1 MERETGEGN
10 TFAQPMLL
18 TIYLI
23 PVRNLMTQRQVVI
36 ALLALQLIGTILLV
50 IGQAIRDINDII
62 FPLGIV
68 TTFIIAG
75 LLWAYLRG
83 WEQAGIVDVIIV
95 TIAVGIGTPDSLVR
109 PYQGLIV
116 LTPMALAQILGGP
129 RWILISMFGLLA
141 ILTVRAGPEA
151 GYITAYTSDLRTI
164 TILVF
169 IVLSMALSRII
180 ADTAVRNATT
190 NARRAEEARARA
202 DAQAKTLEEQTRT
215 LQEQNRRQQQLL
227 DLVAQLETP
236 AIMLAEGMLLA
247 PIVGP
252 IDDRRAE
259 SFVGRLLEVASA
271 QRARLVV
278 IDIAGASNVD
288 ERAAALLGRAVQA
301 LRLIGCQ
308 VAISGISAE
317 LAHTLVTSGVSFDN
331 VPTVRTPREAIAL
344 YQDLIGAPE

>member
-1 MERETGEGN
+1 
-10 TFAQPMLL
+10 
-18 TIYLI
+18 
-23 PVRNLMTQRQVVI
+23 MTRRQVVL

-50 IGQAIRDINDII
+50 IGQAIRDINSII
-62 FPLGIV
+62 FPLGIA

-75 LLWAYLRG
+75 LLWAYWRG
-83 WEQAGIVDVIIV
+83 WEQAGIVDIIVV
-95 TIAVGIGTPDSLVR
+95 TIAVGIGTPEWLVR

-116 LTPMALAQILGGP
+116 LAPMALAQILGGP
-129 RWILISMFGLLA
+129 RWILISMAGLLT

-151 GYITAYTSDLRTI
+151 GYITAYTGDLRTI
-164 TILVF
+164 TIFAF
-169 IVLSMALSRII
+169 IVASMALSRII
-180 ADTAVRNATT
+180 ADTAIRSATE

-202 DAQAKTLEEQTRT
+202 DAQAKTLEEQTHA

-236 AIMLAEGMLLA
+236 AITLAEGVLLA
-247 PIVGP
+247 PVVGP

-259 SFVGRLLEVASA
+259 SFVRRLLEVASA
-271 QRARLVV
+271 QRARMVV

-288 ERAAALLGRAVQA
+288 SQAAALLGRAVKA

-317 LAHTLVTSGVSFDN
+317 LARTLVTSGVSFDGA
-331 VPTVRTPREAIAL
+331 PTVRTPREAIAL
-344 YQDLIGAPE
+344 YQDLIATDGRV

>member
-1 MERETGEGN
+1 MY
-10 TFAQPMLL
+10 ASD
-18 TIYLI
+18 LI
-23 PVRNLMTQRQVVI
+23 MTRRQVVL
-36 ALLALQLIGTILLV
+36 ALLMLQLIGTILLV

-62 FPLGIV
+62 FPLGIA

-75 LLWAYLRG
+75 VLWAYWRG
-83 WEQAGIVDVIIV
+83 WEQAGIVDIIVV

-109 PYQGLIV
+109 PYQGLVV
-116 LTPMALAQILGGP
+116 LVPMALAQILGGP
-129 RWILISMFGLLA
+129 RWILISAVGLLA
-141 ILTVRAGPEA
+141 ILSVRAGPEA
-151 GYITAYTSDLRTI
+151 GYITAYTGDLRTI
-164 TILVF
+164 TLFAF

-180 ADTAVRNATT
+180 ADTAIRTATANAQ
-190 NARRAEEARARA
+190 RAEEARAHT
-202 DAQAKTLEEQTRT
+202 DAQAKILEEQTQT

-236 AIMLAEGMLLA
+236 AITLEEGVLLA

-259 SFVGRLLEVASA
+259 SFVSRLLEIASA

-317 LAHTLVTSGVSFDN
+317 LARTLAVSGVSFDGAL
-331 VPTVRTPREAIAL
+331 TVRTPREAIAL
-344 YQDLIGAPE
+344 HQDLIADSR